1 MSSTTSR
8 EIYAELRRERLW
20 LRFEKYA
27 VCVVCACVG
36 VLLVGLVGAATIVL
50 MDAAMDAP
58 QTMDDGQ

>member
-1 MSSTTSR
+1 MSIATDLEVYR
-8 EIYAELRRERLW
+8 ELRRERLW
-20 LRFEKYA
+20 LRVEKYA

-36 VLLVGLVGAATIVL
+36 VLLVVLVGAATVVL

>member
-8 EIYAELRRERLW
+8 EVYRELRRERLW

-36 VLLVGLVGAATIVL
+36 VLLVVLVGAATIVL

>member
-8 EIYAELRRERLW
+8 DIYAELRRKRLW
-20 LRFEKYA
+20 LRVEKYA

-36 VLLVGLVGAATIVL
+36 VLLISMVSTVIVVL